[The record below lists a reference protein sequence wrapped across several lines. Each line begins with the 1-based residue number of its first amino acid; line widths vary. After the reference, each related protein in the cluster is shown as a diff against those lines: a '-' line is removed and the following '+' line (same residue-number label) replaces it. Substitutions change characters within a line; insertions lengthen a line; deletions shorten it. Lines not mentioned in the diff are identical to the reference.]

1 MASDTTL
8 PPYQPRRE
16 AQSHRLPI
24 RDLQHHVLEWGQ
36 PREGQPLLVLCHGWM
51 DVAASYQFLVD
62 ALQQDRHVIAPDWR
76 GFGST
81 SASQA
86 DHFIF
91 ADYLLDLDYLLD
103 HFAGDAP
110 VDLVGHSMGGNVVT
124 QYAGVRPQRV
134 RRLVNLEGFGL
145 PATQPEDAPQRLVQW
160 MDNVRALRA
169 GTLKLRHYPDLPA
182 VARRLQQTN
191 ARLPLDKALWLARRW
206 AEQDADGNWHIQAHA
221 GHKIPN
227 HQLYN
232 ADEAMACLACI
243 TAPTLCV
250 EARED
255 SIGQFWGERYTQE
268 EYRARMARIPDVR
281 HAIVDDAGH
290 MLHHD
295 QPEVLARLIEDFL
308 GAEQPA

>member
-191 ARLPLDKALWLARRW
+191 ARLPLDKALWLAGRW
-206 AEQDADGNWHIQAHA
+206 AEQGADGHWHIRAHA

-227 HQLYN
+227 HQLYH
-232 ADEAMACLACI
+232 ADEAMAGLACI
-243 TAPTLCV
+243 SVPTLCI
-250 EARED
+250 EARDD
-255 SIGQFWGERYTQE
+255 SIQQFWGERYTQQ

-281 HAIVDDAGH
+281 HAIIEDAGH

-295 QPEVLARLIEDFL
+295 QPAVLARLIEDFL